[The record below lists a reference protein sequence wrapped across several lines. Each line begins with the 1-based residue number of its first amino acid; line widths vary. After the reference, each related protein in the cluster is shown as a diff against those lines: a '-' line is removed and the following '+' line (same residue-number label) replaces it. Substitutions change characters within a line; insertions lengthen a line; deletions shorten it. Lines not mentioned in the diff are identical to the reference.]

1 MSVISCHIDN
11 HIATLA
17 LSNPKVGNALGEAF
31 WRDLPKVAAE
41 LQQNADVH
49 AVVIVGE
56 GKHFCVGIDLPF
68 AQATFIGPATAEQR
82 AERVAAI
89 ENMQD
94 GLQAIEKLDV
104 PVIAAIHGACIG
116 AGVELATCAD
126 IRLCTQDAVF
136 ALKEIQLAIIPD
148 LGGLQRL
155 PRQLAAGIA
164 RELAY
169 TGRNF
174 SAAEA
179 LQWQWVNNTFADI
192 ESLHAAAQALAT
204 ELAAYAPRAMRHIKR
219 SLSDTAIAQDLEDM
233 RILIAPQVDECIAID
248 MVEMLRATQEKRPA
262 AFTPRPVKINK

>member
-1 MSVISCHIDN
+1 MSVISCQIDN
-11 HIATLA
+11 HVATLT

-31 WRDLPKVAAE
+31 WRDLPSVAAE
-41 LQQNADVH
+41 LQQNPDVH

-68 AQATFIGPATAEQR
+68 AQATFIGPANAEQR
-82 AERVAAI
+82 AQRVAAI

-179 LQWQWVNNTFADI
+179 LQWQWVNNTYADI
-192 ESLHAAAQALAT
+192 DSLYSAAHT
-204 ELAAYAPRAMRHIKR
+204 LAAEMATYAPRAMRHIKR
-219 SLSDTAIAQDLEDM
+219 SLADTAIAQDIEDM
-233 RILIAPQVDECIAID
+233 RALIAPQLDECISVD
-248 MVEMLRATQEKRPA
+248 MVEMLRANQEKRPA
-262 AFTPRPVKINK
+262 TYTPRPVKSQK